1 MVSLLLMGR
10 NYLRGSGERLRLVN
24 IPLAIHQYLSR
35 MDFFSAGIFDVPLPL
50 NEKYMLRRSAFSS
63 RIIEIIEI
71 PNKERKSIAVINS
84 VISVFRKRS
93 SHILRYWMNESVID
107 YFVTVISEL
116 CQNVFEHSLDSGYLS
131 MQTYTVG
138 RENIF
143 RLVISD
149 SGTGIRGSFEKKSG
163 IHYDSTAHL
172 IEMALT
178 KPISSKRDFGFGLC
192 QVNTIL
198 NRMKG
203 TIYIRS
209 DDACV
214 TAMYQKTK
222 PGSSPIFIKNNL
234 CQFNGTQ
241 ISISLFA

>member
-1 MVSLLLMGR
+1 
-10 NYLRGSGERLRLVN
+10 
-24 IPLAIHQYLSR
+24 
-35 MDFFSAGIFDVPLPL
+35 
-50 NEKYMLRRSAFSS
+50 
-63 RIIEIIEI
+63 
-71 PNKERKSIAVINS
+71 
-84 VISVFRKRS
+84 
-93 SHILRYWMNESVID
+93 
-107 YFVTVISEL
+107 
-116 CQNVFEHSLDSGYLS
+116 
-131 MQTYTVG
+131 
-138 RENIF
+138 
-143 RLVISD
+143 
-149 SGTGIRGSFEKKSG
+149 
-163 IHYDSTAHL
+163 
-172 IEMALT
+172 MALT

-192 QVNTIL
+192 QVNTII